1 MEHTM
6 FTKSNRGQPTPHS
19 GKRALG
25 QYYTHRNPFCHDAF
39 HAWAARADLPNVR
52 VLEPYA
58 GSNSLINH
66 LKDMGLC
73 QSFASYDIRP
83 GAHDVIKRDT
93 LRSFPEGFNAC
104 VTNPPW
110 LARNSATFRG
120 IQFPDCEYDD
130 LYKSAL
136 EKCLKGCGHVAALI
150 PESFIRSGVFQER
163 LTDFISLTARMFS
176 DTGHPTGLALFAS
189 DSSDDVTVW
198 SGSAKIGLLS
208 KLEALRPTPRCNGPT
223 VRFNDPNGNVGLI
236 ALDNTI
242 EASIRFCDVE
252 ELADYEVKSSRR
264 HITKMFVDC
273 PVRISAWNRYLTT
286 FRRATQDVL
295 LTCYRG
301 VRRDGK
307 YRRRLDWN
315 VARGIIH
322 A

>member
-1 MEHTM
+1 
-6 FTKSNRGQPTPHS
+6 
-19 GKRALG
+19 
-25 QYYTHRNPFCHDAF
+25 
-39 HAWAARADLPNVR
+39 
-52 VLEPYA
+52 
-58 GSNSLINH
+58 
-66 LKDMGLC
+66 
-73 QSFASYDIRP
+73 
-83 GAHDVIKRDT
+83 
-93 LRSFPEGFNAC
+93 
-104 VTNPPW
+104 
-110 LARNSATFRG
+110 
-120 IQFPDCEYDD
+120 
-130 LYKSAL
+130 
-136 EKCLKGCGHVAALI
+136 
-150 PESFIRSGVFQER
+150 
-163 LTDFISLTARMFS
+163 MFS